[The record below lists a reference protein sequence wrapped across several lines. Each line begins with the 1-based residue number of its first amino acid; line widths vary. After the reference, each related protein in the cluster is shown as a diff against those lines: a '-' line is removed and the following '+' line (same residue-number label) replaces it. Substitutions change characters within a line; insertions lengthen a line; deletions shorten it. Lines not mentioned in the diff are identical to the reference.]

1 MSTINCSEV
10 VGISTI
16 GVYAIKTSLTD
27 KTQIRN
33 GTDEDVFGLI
43 NCFNTTPKFNYGGF
57 GIDAHGVT
65 VPVTGVYMFGCSCYY
80 EAVEYTGTN
89 DRVCVQQRFYN
100 QYGLDA
106 SYPYIAS
113 QSYIRNF
120 SSDKYSSSYL
130 CIVQQV
136 TAGNKIRL
144 QFARSADTN
153 IDVTLHG
160 DNSEFWMFKI

>member
-16 GVYAIKTSLTD
+16 GVYAVKTSLTD
-27 KTQIRN
+27 VTQIRN
-33 GTDEDVFGLI
+33 GTSEDVFGLV
-43 NCFNTTPKFNYGGF
+43 NCFNTSAKFNYGGF
-57 GIDAHGVT
+57 KIESNGVT
-65 VPVTGVYMFGCSCYY
+65 VPVTGVYMFGCSSYF

-89 DRVCVQQRFYN
+89 DRVCVLQRFYN
-100 QYGLDA
+100 DTLSS
-106 SYPYIAS
+106 SYPYIAG
-113 QSYIRNF
+113 QGYIRNY
-120 SSDKYSSSYL
+120 SSDKFGSSYI
-130 CIVQQV
+130 CIVQQL

-144 QFARSADTN
+144 QYARSADTN